1 MDVATS
7 KFVGHPAPVPGGD
20 DRCSGVAVIAAI
32 PGDDLVASGDQARH
46 PDGVLVGVG
55 AAIGEEHLVEALG
68 RAVEDQLG
76 CLGPSLIGVRRSDGR
91 QLLHLLDDAGD
102 DLGVL
107 VPEVGEDELAGE
119 VEVALAVVVPDGAA
133 LTAGDGER
141 GKRALGRPGVEDP
154 GSVSGG
160 DVCGGHGSIMPCPGC
175 AGRGMV

>member
-1 MDVATS
+1 MS
-7 KFVGHPAPVPGGD
+7 
-20 DRCSGVAVIAAI
+20 
-32 PGDDLVASGDQARH
+32 
-46 PDGVLVGVG
+46 VLVGVG

-76 CLGPSLIGVRRSDGR
+76 CLGPSLMACAGADGR
-91 QLLHLLDDAGD
+91 QPLHLLDDAGD

-154 GSVSGG
+154 GSVGGG
-160 DVCGGHGSIMPCPGC
+160 DVLQEVMARSAPSPDAPDEGGSVRDEDQWVAAPGHPSAVDPPH
-175 AGRGMV
+175 AGLS

>member
-1 MDVATS
+1 MATI
-7 KFVGHPAPVPGGD
+7 
-20 DRCSGVAVIAAI
+20 VIAAI

-76 CLGPSLIGVRRSDGR
+76 CPGPSLIGVRRSDGR

-160 DVCGGHGSIMPCPGC
+160 DVWRSWLDHAVSRMRRTRAGLSRDEIHGWLDPGHPS
-175 AGRGMV
+175 A